1 MVVSNILSYMVYSSF
16 NVSLLISISSL
27 STDLKVLQ
35 IVSMTSMFM
44 AVMFLMKLQC
54 MASVPNDL
62 NKHLSHCFSLCRFL
76 QCVPFSFAKGEWPI
90 RRY

>member
-16 NVSLLISISSL
+16 NVSLLISISTL

-44 AVMFLMKLQC
+44 AVMFLMKLVY
-54 MASVPNDL
+54 SVRT
-62 NKHLSHCFSLCRFL
+62 K
-76 QCVPFSFAKGEWPI
+76 
-90 RRY
+90 